1 LGVVACLVTAAGFAV
16 KDGMP
21 LAPAKAAAKVLE
33 WNEKEIRWHSYA
45 DGLREA
51 RRSGKPIL
59 VVFYTD
65 WCPHCRATTA
75 LFRDDE
81 IITLSRELVM
91 VKVNQDRDPEISARY
106 APDGLYIPRT
116 MILKPNGELA
126 AKIHGGNPTYRY
138 FLDYK
143 STREFAGVMK
153 RAAAVR

>member
-1 LGVVACLVTAAGFAV
+1 LGVVVCLVTAPGLAV

-21 LAPAKAAAKVLE
+21 LASAKAAATVLE

-45 DGLREA
+45 GGLREA

-106 APDGLYIPRT
+106 APDGRYIPRT
-116 MILKPNGELA
+116 MILKPNGDLA
-126 AKIHGGNPTYRY
+126 TKIHGDNPTYRY
-138 FLDYK
+138 FLDYE
-143 STREFAGVMK
+143 STRELAGVMK